1 MAFYKLGY
9 KETLALPL
17 RAFWFMDACID
28 RIEAQHQRDSLSVVM
43 AANSEEAYESF
54 VEDLDK
60 RIGEV
65 VKVNRQELAMH
76 EKLDEE
82 GLNELRNMTF

>member
-1 MAFYKLGY
+1 MAFYKMGY
-9 KETLALPL
+9 KETMALPL
-17 RAFWFMDACID
+17 RAFWFMDSCIG
-28 RIEAQHQRDSLSVVM
+28 RIEAQHQRDSLSVAI

-65 VKVNRQELAMH
+65 VVVDRQVLAMH